1 MATTKA
7 APGKKGLINFDFL
20 QKLGM
25 ARMMMNWPAFAFLAI
40 SGASMTI
47 SVTVGFNS
55 RFLTILNTCSNLAFS
70 PFYHSVPRLPNAHK
84 QAKG

>member
-1 MATTKA
+1 MGNRQGDA
-7 APGKKGLINFDFL
+7 
-20 QKLGM
+20 LGILLGADDDEL
-25 ARMMMNWPAFAFLAI
+25 ARFRLLAI

-70 PFYHSVPRLPNAHK
+70 PFYHSVSRLPNAHK